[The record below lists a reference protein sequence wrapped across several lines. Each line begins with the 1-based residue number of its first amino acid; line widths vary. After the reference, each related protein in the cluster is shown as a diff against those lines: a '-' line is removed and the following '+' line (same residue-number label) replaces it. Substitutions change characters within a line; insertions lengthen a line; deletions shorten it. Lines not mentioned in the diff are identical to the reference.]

1 MADKSVTTYAAC
13 RSMVSDLSFEE
24 AEFMRERGYTFST
37 NVHGEQIIMR
47 PGGPWFNSAEYE
59 GQQLQRLFDHIA
71 SARACHDLA
80 CRLCGSCQ

>member
-1 MADKSVTTYAAC
+1 
-13 RSMVSDLSFEE
+13 MVSDLSFEE